1 MAINLGQLKKA
12 QNIKIL
18 AIAVISVIISIIPL
32 KFTKGLFL
40 KNIKLAGDI
49 KERSQFINQ
58 GSNTASLKNTTIPQI
73 EQLRGAIGSLEA
85 KFSANAGEIVA
96 DINRFAESANV
107 NLIGISPQDKLEI
120 KIPDSKDIYA
130 ELPIEVRL
138 ECGFYELL
146 AFLKKIENAGRIILV
161 NEVKIRANPRNTW
174 EHDVALSLAL
184 PLGLIPAKNSEGL

>member
-1 MAINLGQLKKA
+1 MAINLGQLIKA

-18 AIAVISVIISIIPL
+18 AIVVISVIISIIPL
-32 KFTKGLFL
+32 KFARGLFL
-40 KNIKLAGDI
+40 KNIKLAGAI

-58 GSNTASLKNTTIPQI
+58 SANTTSLKNTALPQI
-73 EQLRGAIGSLEA
+73 ERLRGDIASLEA
-85 KFSANAGEIVA
+85 KFSANADEIVA
-96 DINRFAESANV
+96 DINHFAENTNV
-107 NLIGISPQDKLEI
+107 NLIGINPQDELEI
-120 KIPDSKDIYA
+120 KIPESEDIYA

-174 EHDVALSLAL
+174 EHDVALSLVL